1 MTDNYHIFIASCF
14 EGLEI
19 QVPRIIKNIL
29 DVNMPV
35 NYIHIIVGGCPYE
48 KVYKINNIEIIHV
61 TYRCFEFTPHIYIVN
76 NPNYYNFDYG
86 FFTHDTVVFG
96 KKFYNI
102 VKNDVNYLRNSN
114 YRTMKIENEL
124 PSMNIGLYSKNIII
138 QNKNKLL
145 SLSLSSND
153 NKNLMKLKK
162 KLVDYEDFILN
173 QSNYNNGDKSENIKK
188 QFIGINGIISNGLI
202 RKFNRIDFIKY
213 QSNAHY
219 IQSIDI
225 CKI

>member
-1 MTDNYHIFIASCF
+1 
-14 EGLEI
+14 
-19 QVPRIIKNIL
+19 
-29 DVNMPV
+29 
-35 NYIHIIVGGCPYE
+35 
-48 KVYKINNIEIIHV
+48 
-61 TYRCFEFTPHIYIVN
+61 
-76 NPNYYNFDYG
+76 
-86 FFTHDTVVFG
+86 
-96 KKFYNI
+96 
-102 VKNDVNYLRNSN
+102 
-114 YRTMKIENEL
+114 
-124 PSMNIGLYSKNIII
+124 MNIGLYSKNIII

-202 RKFNRIDFIKY
+202 RKFNRIYFIKY
-213 QSNAHY
+213 QNNAHY